1 MAKIKQIDGLQTAL
15 DAKVEKNANITGATK
30 CKITYDAKGLVT
42 AGADLAA
49 TDIPTLDIVNKT
61 SGTLTVARGG
71 TGKTTVTAN
80 SYLKGNGT
88 GALVERTYAEVKTD
102 LGLQNASNYAAIK
115 KAASSTVGKLPK
127 WNVTTG
133 DEIVDGYDVVTAI
146 SSSGAEDT
154 KIPTEAA
161 VANAISTALAAA
173 DAMTYKGVIDCSTN
187 PNYPAANAGD
197 TYKVS
202 VAGKIG
208 GASGVSVQV
217 GYILICTVD
226 NTVTGDHATVGANW
240 DVIPIN
246 NAGEVIGPSSAGNLR
261 IAVFDGT
268 TGKLIKDGGK
278 TIAQIEAAVAG
289 ASTQEKRALTGKEA
303 TASTVLTMT
312 AVLGHSVKADT
323 IPQLTI
329 NGLAYELGTYGSL
342 TDGQWAHSGTNVQ
355 VKMPFAI
362 ETTDVFIITYN
373 Y

>member
-49 TDIPTLDIVNKT
+49 ADIPTLDIVSKT
-61 SGTLTVARGG
+61 SGTLTVSRGG
-71 TGKTTVTAN
+71 TGKTSVTAN
-80 SYLKGNGT
+80 SYLKGAGT
-88 GALVERTYAEVKTD
+88 GALIERTYAEVKTD

-115 KAASSTVGKLPK
+115 KAASSTVGRLPK
-127 WNVTTG
+127 WSVTTG

-278 TIAQIEAAVAG
+278 TIAEIEASVAL
-289 ASTQEKRALTGKEA
+289 TQEKRTITGKESS
-303 TASTVLTMT
+303 ASTLLIMT
-312 AVLGHSVKADT
+312 AVLGHSVKANT

-362 ETTDVFIITYN
+362 ETTDEFIITYN